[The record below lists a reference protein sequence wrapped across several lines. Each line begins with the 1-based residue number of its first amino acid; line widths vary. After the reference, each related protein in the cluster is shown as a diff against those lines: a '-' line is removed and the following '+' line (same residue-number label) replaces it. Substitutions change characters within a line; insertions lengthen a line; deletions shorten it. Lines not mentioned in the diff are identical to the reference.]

1 MDAAELAKKTVKD
14 LKKELTDRS
23 GALLATLMLSSL
35 VLHLTLTLYRS
46 ARCRSATRSLSA
58 PSSCQSNLML
68 T

>member
-46 ARCRSATRSLSA
+46 ARCRSLSA